1 MGEKLYDVVLVGYGP
16 VAQALAIMLGRQG
29 RKVAI
34 FERWPKAYALP
45 RAVCVD
51 HEIFRMLHAIGCG
64 EELAK
69 ITHPAP
75 LYQWF
80 NADWKELLS
89 VDWTAESVSGGP
101 SQHFVHQP
109 TLEAVL
115 DRKVQGFETLEMN
128 RGWEAV
134 ELAGAADHVVL
145 TVRHMDGGEI
155 REVRARYLVGA
166 DGANSFVRRS
176 LRIEREDRGFQAD
189 WLIMDVELN
198 EGVTLD
204 IPPCGQY
211 CNPERPTT
219 IVPGGIHDG
228 RYCRRWEF
236 MRLPDETLEEFEST
250 ENAWRLLSTWVKPDE
265 ATLVRHAVYT
275 FRSLIAE
282 TWHRRR
288 VLIAGDAAHVMP
300 PFMGQGMCAGL
311 RDGWNLAWKLG
322 MVLDGRADDS
332 LLETY
337 TAERKPHVRDIVD
350 MSIHMGR
357 IICIPDPVAAAARD
371 KSYFEGTAPPPPPFP
386 QLVDGLLHR
395 DGLGRPVSPA
405 GMLGPH
411 GTVACGG
418 REGRWD
424 DVVGQ
429 GFMIIAGGEDPRAF
443 LRPDQLAGLEALG
456 ARIIRVV
463 AAQPVGPETAVDLDG
478 KYLSFLDANG
488 LAAMIVRPDF
498 YLFGGVPGV
507 ADLPLLVDALVAE
520 LATYGVARVP
530 QEQPSHQ
537 AA

>member
-1 MGEKLYDVVLVGYGP
+1 MSEKIYDVVQVGYGP
-16 VAQALAIMLGRQG
+16 VSQALAIMLGRQG
-29 RKVAI
+29 RKVAV
-34 FERWPKAYALP
+34 FERWPEPYTLP

-64 EELAK
+64 EELAR

-80 NADWKELLS
+80 NADWKELIS

-109 TLEAVL
+109 TLERVL
-115 DRKVQGFETLEMN
+115 DRKARAFDTVEVN

-134 ELAGAADHVVL
+134 DLQGAPDHVVL
-145 TVRHMDGGEI
+145 TVRHMESGET
-155 REVRARYLVGA
+155 REVRSRYLIGA
-166 DGANSFVRRS
+166 DGANSFVRKS

-189 WLIMDVELN
+189 WLIADVELN

-204 IPPCGQY
+204 IPACGQY

-228 RYCRRWEF
+228 RWCRRWEF

-250 ENAWRLLSTWVKPDE
+250 DNAWRLLSAWVKPDQ

-282 TWHRRR
+282 TWHRKR

-311 RDGWNLAWKLG
+311 RDGWNLSWKLG

-332 LLETY
+332 LLDTY
-337 TAERKPHVRDIVD
+337 TAERKPHVRDVVD

-371 KSYFEGTAPPPPPFP
+371 KSYFEGTAPPPPFP

-395 DGLGRPVSPA
+395 DALGRTVAPA

-411 GTVACGG
+411 GTVAFGG

-429 GFMIIAGGEDPRAF
+429 GFAVIARGINPREA
-443 LRPDQLAGLEALG
+443 LRPDQLSALEELGAHLVEVVQKSPAGLG
-456 ARIIRVV
+456 A
-463 AAQPVGPETAVDLDG
+463 AGDLDG
-478 KYLSFLDANG
+478 KYMPFLEENG

-498 YLFGGVPGV
+498 YLFGGV
-507 ADLPLLVDALVAE
+507 AMAAELPELVDALFTE
-520 LATYGVARVP
+520 LAVHGVGRLLQA
-530 QEQPSHQ
+530 PSKLH